1 MTFSLRRKHPTT
13 ARGPRSLIR
22 TAISLLVLALAAHAR
37 PTSAQNYP
45 SGPPALPYPPASSK
59 TPAALHF
66 PQDHAGGILAVA
78 QKDKGKDQEQ
88 VPAKQEYMTLEFR

>member
-37 PTSAQNYP
+37 PASAQNYP
-45 SGPPALPYPPASSK
+45 SGPPALPYPPACSRA
-59 TPAALHF
+59 PAALHF
-66 PQDHAGGILAVA
+66 PQDSAGGSVQIA
-78 QKDKGKDQEQ
+78 QKDKGKDE
-88 VPAKQEYMTLEFR
+88 VPAKQE